1 MHNLPYEFSFLIYG
15 LLFFKDSQFK
25 NFWRGKP
32 TMHKKARNR
41 NRAFAW
47 LGCAMPPKGNDSG
60 IGKRAIAVA
69 R

>member
-1 MHNLPYEFSFLIYG
+1 MNFPSSYMKLVFIGIVNE
-15 LLFFKDSQFK
+15 KK
-25 NFWRGKP
+25 FWRGKP